1 MLQSRI
7 IWFAIAF
14 TTVMY
19 AVVAYI
25 TAPAPAQP
33 YDAALRNPIV
43 LILYCIAL
51 MTFAA
56 GFIVPKTLLRN
67 APARTRMILG
77 LALFESCAIYGLV
90 GAFIAHDWRIYLAP
104 WAIAVIGFL
113 TVFPGAAEDRAPV

>member
-25 TAPAPAQP
+25 TAPAPAEP

-77 LALFESCAIYGLV
+77 LALFESCAI
-90 GAFIAHDWRIYLAP
+90 
-104 WAIAVIGFL
+104 AVIGFL
-113 TVFPGAAEDRAPV
+113 TVFPGAADDRAPV